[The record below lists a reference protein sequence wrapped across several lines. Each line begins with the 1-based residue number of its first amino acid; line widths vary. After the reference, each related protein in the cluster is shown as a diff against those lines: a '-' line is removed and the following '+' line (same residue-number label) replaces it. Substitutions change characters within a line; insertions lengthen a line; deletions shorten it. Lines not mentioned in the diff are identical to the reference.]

1 MKNEKFDYT
10 YYAPTEEE
18 RKEISAI
25 KRQYM
30 PAQKNQSKLERLKR
44 LDSRVKNTAN
54 ALSLCLG
61 IVGCLIFGLGLTIV
75 LEWAADITLIMLG
88 VITGAA
94 GCGAMALAYP
104 IYKLA
109 LNLGKKKYGAEIL
122 RLSNELLGDAA
133 ATND

>member
-44 LDSRVKNTAN
+44 LDAHVKNKATS
-54 ALSLCLG
+54 LSLCLG
-61 IVGCLIFGLGLTIV
+61 IAGCLIFGLGLTII
-75 LEWAADITLIMLG
+75 LEWAAGITLILLG
-88 VITGAA
+88 VITGAV
-94 GCGAMALAYP
+94 GCVAMALAYP